1 MSKSYKTPLPERD
14 DADSRDARRPDGR
27 LNRLA
32 YFCAVIEEGSF
43 TAAAERLGLGK
54 AVVSHQVA
62 RLEKTLGVTL
72 LLRSTRR
79 LQLTDA
85 GENFYRRAQEIL
97 KTANAL
103 FDEMA
108 DTAREPSGTL
118 RLTMPFDYG
127 TQVIVPV
134 MAAFCERYP
143 RCRVEANFSDTRQ
156 DLMSG
161 RHELAIR
168 AGWAV
173 DEQASSRLLGHFRQ
187 LLVAPASWRLP
198 AQPDTPAG
206 LTSLPFVANAA
217 LRHPNDWCFS
227 RGETRVE
234 VRLAA
239 RVSLDSTLAVRAAVL
254 AGVGMAI
261 LPDYMVQPALDA
273 GQLQVLLPAWRLARG
288 EIRLMFPLAR
298 HRPARVKAFVAM
310 LEASL
315 QDGVD
320 RAQAHQ
326 GS

>member
-1 MSKSYKTPLPERD
+1 MTLGNGGAACDRQVLPLALIPTACWRGNGG
-14 DADSRDARRPDGR
+14 DGR
-27 LNRLA
+27 QNVLTDKYR
-32 YFCAVIEEGSF
+32 
-43 TAAAERLGLGK
+43 T
-54 AVVSHQVA
+54 
-62 RLEKTLGVTL
+62 
-72 LLRSTRR
+72 LRSTRR

-108 DTAREPSGTL
+108 DMAREPSGTL

-134 MAAFCERYP
+134 MAAFCERYS

-273 GQLQVLLPAWRLARG
+273 GQLQCRAVADTAAGVEAGARRDQADVPAGQASSGPREGFCGHAGGQPAGWGGSRTGASGVMKALAR
-288 EIRLMFPLAR
+288 R
-298 HRPARVKAFVAM
+298 HLTGHGRSHP
-310 LEASL
+310 
-315 QDGVD
+315 
-320 RAQAHQ
+320 
-326 GS
+326 